1 MLTFRGLSV
10 AAAALMCAVA
20 GVSLETALASAPWQ
34 EPWPNE
40 LKLSNVQRVSLDSLR
55 DVMANQ
61 IFKIRIDIKRAQ
73 LQLQNS
79 GAGHQPQASHIQSQ
93 KQSLRLLKT
102 DLKLSA
108 LKFQESIHRIL
119 SPLQW
124 QRWTYYQ
131 QDLRVDR
138 AGRNGKLV
146 SFSEGQGRTASTRHL
161 SIR

>member
-1 MLTFRGLSV
+1 MRALRRILVVTAVL
-10 AAAALMCAVA
+10 AAGAQGIVGNAAMAQQL
-20 GVSLETALASAPWQ
+20 WQ
-34 EPWPNE
+34 EPWPEE
-40 LKLSNVQRVSLDSLR
+40 LKLSKVQRVSLDSLR
-55 DVMANQ
+55 EVMVNQ
-61 IFKIRIDIKRAQ
+61 IFKIRIDIKRAK

-93 KQSLRLLKT
+93 KQSLQLLKT

-138 AGRNGKLV
+138 AGHNGKLV